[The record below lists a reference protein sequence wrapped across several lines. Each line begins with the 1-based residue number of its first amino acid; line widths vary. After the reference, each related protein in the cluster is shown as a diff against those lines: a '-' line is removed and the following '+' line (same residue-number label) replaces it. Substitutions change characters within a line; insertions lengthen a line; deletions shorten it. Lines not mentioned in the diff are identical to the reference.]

1 MEEGIRG
8 AGSVLKKRARLLK
21 RSSSPRQTIDEIIV
35 LAKGAPSSMNTQPWY
50 VHVRTD
56 APLEVVGPRNTGE
69 MPAGAQAKRDIHT
82 HGPKRAKIAKACPSA
97 RP

>member
-1 MEEGIRG
+1 MEEGIRD

-21 RSSSPRQTIDEIIV
+21 RSSSPCPTIDEIIA

-50 VHVRTD
+50 VHVLTD
-56 APLEVVGPRNTGE
+56 APLEVVGQRNTEE

-82 HGPKRAKIAKACPSA
+82 HGP
-97 RP
+97 